1 MDNLNKHPF
10 QGLIPS
16 SILRSPS
23 IVGKRQMCGRHSHAI
38 IIKLQGTTEY
48 RTETQQWLLSPGQ
61 ILFVEK
67 GSHYFI
73 REVIPGYSYVVNFE
87 CSGKFHAPVFQLPLP
102 PDYDLES
109 TAERMYNAW
118 QKENLYSVLSTLY
131 GLLHKSENALMR
143 GYTSP
148 REKQMLEPVM
158 AYLKD
163 HLTDSDLALEALPRL
178 AGVSDAYLRRI
189 FKKQYGIAPAG
200 YVIRERIRLAKDLL
214 LRIDGIRIAEIAE
227 KVGYNDPLYFSRLFK
242 KQTGLSPSQYSKAN
256 INNLF

>member
-23 IVGKRQMCGRHSHAI
+23 ILGKRQMRGRHSHAI

-48 RTETQQWLLSPGQ
+48 RTENKQWLLSPGQ

-73 REVIPGYSYVVNFE
+73 REVTPGYSYVVNFDCPGE
-87 CSGKFHAPVFQLPLP
+87 FHAPVFKLPLP
-102 PDYDLES
+102 PDYDLEP

-131 GLLHKSENALMR
+131 SLLHISETALIR
-143 GYTSP
+143 GYISP
-148 REKQMLEPVM
+148 REKQLLDPVM
-158 AYLKD
+158 AYLKV
-163 HLTDSDLALEALPRL
+163 HLTDPDLALDALPRL

-189 FKKQYGIAPAG
+189 FKKQYSISPAG
-200 YVIRERIRLAKDLL
+200 YVIRERIRLAKDFL
-214 LRIDGIRIAEIAE
+214 LRIDGIRIAEVAE
-227 KVGYNDPLYFSRLFK
+227 KVGYHDPLYFSRLFK
-242 KQTGLSPSQYSKAN
+242 KQTGLSPSEYCK
-256 INNLF
+256 IHIENLF